1 MRMKPSDFVQK
12 YFMLQGKPF
21 SIKEFPYLEQI
32 YNSPAREIG
41 LFTAR
46 QIAKSTTLGSL
57 LVSNAVA
64 YAGSS
69 QILVSPLQEQA
80 VVFSTTRLK
89 DFLVDSPLIYEG
101 FFNGPQKIDQ
111 VLRKRLTNGSII
123 TLGYA
128 ARSAD
133 RMRGRSILSGNVE
146 KYGAEDKYPR
156 GGLLGFDESVVGGTD
171 ILTPSGM
178 MKIENLRVGD
188 VVNCYDMETL
198 TPTHD
203 TIVTTFDHGERLVW
217 KLVFSD
223 GSVLTCTSASRL
235 ATELGWVYVHELV
248 DTALVPVLGVVP
260 EEYIE
265 ARFFQTYNDGDIVV
279 VHERDRTGG
288 VDTVNKLQG
297 RFYPG
302 TSTTLPKFLG
312 NISLVSIECSG
323 YQRVYDIETATHHNF
338 FANGVCIH
346 NCQDILPEVIP
357 VLKEMAFRT
366 KNPRFLHAGTPK
378 SMSNPMEGLRRRST
392 GFEWAVKCEACNKW
406 NLEWTEANIGNTNV
420 ICQYCGKHLNT
431 AKGQWVAKRRLD
443 IDKGKDATVTLE
455 SYRIPQLIVKPIM
468 DDPFK
473 WIELLEKLR
482 TYSTEKF
489 KNEVL
494 GLPHDSGSNPVTEAQ
509 LHACCIRDRENTPPT
524 QNNYPYP
531 PLVMGV
537 DWAFTAENSYTYVV
551 IGGWNPF
558 PSKFEVFYHKI
569 YKGNESD
576 SLYQI
581 EDIIRLFHSTGCRLI
596 SADWG
601 CGHVQN
607 LSLIKALGE
616 DRVMQ
621 VWHTGMQ
628 TKAGGRQRAKWE
640 PKTRKYHLARTA
652 VLTDTFETIK
662 RKQVT
667 FPKSED
673 CKTLFDHILAE
684 SMEYKPET
692 NTTKY
697 VNIDPDDGLHA
708 LTYAMLGGELLMT
721 GDFRGHAGSS
731 EILPQ
736 SVGAPDLQDGW
747 PVSDDMYS

>member
-1 MRMKPSDFVQK
+1 MRMRPSDFVQK

-57 LVSNAVA
+57 LVQNAVA

-89 DFLVDSPLIYEG
+89 DFLLDSPFVYEG
-101 FFNGPQKIDQ
+101 FFNGPSKIDQ

-146 KYGAEDKYPR
+146 KYGEDDKYPR
-156 GGLLGFDESVVGGTD
+156 GGLLGFDESVVKDTKV
-171 ILTPSGM
+171 LTPSGYM
-178 MKIENLRVGD
+178 RIQNFKPGD
-188 VVNCYDMETL
+188 VVTCYDMETAEI
-198 TPTHD
+198 THD

-217 KLVFSD
+217 RLKFDTTELI
-223 GSVLTCTSASRL
+223 CTSASRI

-248 DTALVPVLGVVP
+248 DTALVPIIGVVP
-260 EEYIE
+260 EEYLE
-265 ARFFQTYNDGDIVV
+265 ARFFESFGNI
-279 VHERDRTGG
+279 VHERDRVGG
-288 VDTVNKLQG
+288 AEHPYPAAN

-302 TSTTLPKFLG
+302 KATSLPKFVGGLT
-312 NISLVSIECSG
+312 LTSIECVG
-323 YQRVYDIETATHHNF
+323 YERVYDIETAKHHNF

-378 SMSNPMEGLRRRST
+378 SMSNPLEALRRRST
-392 GFEWAVKCEACNKW
+392 GFEWAVKCECCNKW
-406 NLEWTEANIGNTNV
+406 NLEWTELNIGNTGV
-420 ICQYCGKHLNT
+420 ICQYCGKPLNT
-431 AKGQWVAKRRLD
+431 FKGMWVARRHLD
-443 IDKGKDATVTLE
+443 IHKGKDASVTLE

-509 LHACCIRDRENTPPT
+509 LFACCKSDRLNEQPNPSSRT
-524 QNNYPYP
+524 YP

-537 DWAFTAENSYTYVV
+537 DWAFTAENSYTYVI

-581 EDIIRLFHSTGCRLI
+581 KDIIRLFNECGCRLI
-596 SADWG
+596 AADWG

-607 LSLIKALGE
+607 LSLIEALGE

-662 RKQVT
+662 RRQMT
-667 FPKSED
+667 FPRAED
-673 CKTLFDHILAE
+673 CKTMFDHILAE
-684 SMEYKPET
+684 SMEYKVET

-697 VNIDPDDGLHA
+697 VNIEPDDALHA

-721 GDFRGHAGSS
+721 GDFRGHAGSN
-731 EILPQ
+731 EVLPQ
-736 SVGAPDLQDGW
+736 SVGKPDLEDGW
-747 PVSDDMYS
+747 QVSDDYYS